1 MASGS
6 TWAPHPSLTAAL
18 EAGLTYADWLGDR
31 QPVVSMA
38 RISDDAAKQGLG
50 VGRQHRHCDDAAE
63 GLGWAVVYRYTDNG
77 ITAANP
83 DVPRPGFLRM
93 VRDLRARRTEEGF
106 RICGLVA
113 VEEER
118 VVRLPE
124 DYLRLHRA
132 LTVEGDSL
140 LYYAGGKQL
149 IDVYSETEET
159 RTVVQAD

>member
-1 MASGS
+1 MASSS

-63 GLGWAVVYRYTDNG
+63 GL
-77 ITAANP
+77 
-83 DVPRPGFLRM
+83 
-93 VRDLRARRTEEGF
+93 
-106 RICGLVA
+106 
-113 VEEER
+113 ER